1 MTIFVESTDGTC
13 LACDVQGEGISVVL
27 AHGFLLDR
35 SIYVRVTGALVA
47 LGYRVISFDQRTHG
61 QSHGS
66 PAVFDSLAVARDYRT
81 LLEHFDV
88 RDGILVGHSMGGF
101 YGVVFAIEEPECART
116 RLSRFVLLG
125 GNAGAVARGSLPN
138 RLQIPL
144 LASGILPPLWRIDA
158 VGRAFARQVF
168 GPGCNPADVEATRR
182 MLMRQDV
189 PRTLPMMRA
198 MCNESYYERLGQISM
213 ETRVLCGDHDHTCPP
228 WHSERLGQAIPR
240 ATNTWLKGKGHML
253 SFEAPEAVVEAITA

>member
-1 MTIFVESTDGTC
+1 MTVFVRSADGTQ
-13 LACDVQGEGISVVL
+13 LACDVWGQGPTVVL

-35 SIYVRVTGALVA
+35 SIYGRVAEALLK
-47 LGYRVISFDQRTHG
+47 LGRRVISFDQRNHG
-61 QSHGS
+61 ESHGS
-66 PAVFDSLAVARDYRT
+66 PARFDSRAVARDYRA

-88 RDGILVGHSMGGF
+88 RDGTLVGHSMGGF
-101 YGVVFAIEEPECART
+101 YSVAFAIEEPECARS
-116 RLSRFVLLG
+116 RLSRMVLLG

-144 LASGILPPLWRIDA
+144 LASGILPPLWRVDA
-158 VGRAFARQVF
+158 IGRAFARQVF
-168 GPGCNPADVEATRR
+168 GPGCNASDVEATRR

-198 MCNESYYERLGQISM
+198 MCNESYYERLGEISVD
-213 ETRVLCGDHDHTCPP
+213 TRVLCGDRDHTCPP
-228 WHSERLGQAIPR
+228 WHSERLGKDIPR

-253 SFEAPEAVVEAITA
+253 SFEAPDAVVAAITA